1 MLIYIRATNCFN
13 LFPILYLIRSWLV
26 SVPAL
31 VSVYTKQE
39 NPEVR
44 RRRLRKISVNRNEE
58 SELKYRNEKFI
69 FSDSTVTK
77 NLI

>member
-1 MLIYIRATNCFN
+1 M
-13 LFPILYLIRSWLV
+13 

>member
-31 VSVYTKQE
+31 VGVYTKQE